1 MYFDDITKLQQIDQK
16 NMIEIIRGLP
26 AQIQSTWT
34 YVLEQQNLNFQ
45 SISRIFIAGV
55 PMYSNG
61 IGILRT
67 MVCNPNSKILS
78 IQTCLNIPN
87 QLQGR
92 ENLLIIIFDDNNA
105 EEMQQLIELA
115 ESRNLSIFLL
125 LHNEELINKFQN
137 YHASHW
143 AFTDHSFSRTT
154 LGFDTF
160 ILYGI
165 LFKSGLVPDITDAIK
180 TLINALALTIQY
192 NDIHVPAAQNPA
204 KRQAGQMV
212 GRWVKIVAG
221 GIMLPVARWWSDQIN
236 QSAKALCYAEDI
248 FHLAEHSLNGI
259 QNPEQI
265 AQQSMVIFLKSG
277 LNGQKMETLMDQA
290 KIELMCNG
298 LGTDSYSARGDDHLS
313 QIWTTILF
321 GDFLAYYLAI
331 AYECDPATVMF
342 LSE

>member
-1 MYFDDITKLQQIDQK
+1 MYLDDIMKLQRIDQK
-16 NMIEIIRGLP
+16 NMIGLIRDLP
-26 AQIQSTWT
+26 AQIQSSWS
-34 YVLEQQNLNFQ
+34 YVLKQQNFDFQ

-55 PMYSNG
+55 PLHSNE

-67 MVCNPNSKILS
+67 MIWNSNSEILS
-78 IQTCLNIPN
+78 LQSCVNIPN

-92 ENLLIIIFDDNNA
+92 ENLLIMILNDENA
-105 EEMQQLIELA
+105 EEMQQLLDQA
-115 ESRNLSIFLL
+115 VSRDLSIVLL
-125 LHNEELINKFQN
+125 LNGKGLTNKFQN
-137 YHASHW
+137 YRLPHW
-143 AFTDHSFSRTT
+143 VFEDQSFSRTT

-165 LFKSGLVPDITDAIK
+165 LFKARLVPDITDAIK
-180 TLINALALTIQY
+180 TLMNALEKTIQH
-192 NDIHVPAAQNPA
+192 NDILVPSAQNPA

-221 GIMLPVARWWSDQIN
+221 GMMLPIAKRWSDQIN

-248 FHLAEHSLNGI
+248 FHLAEHSLSGI
-259 QNPEQI
+259 YNPEHV
-265 AQQSMVIFLKSG
+265 AQQSMVIFLKSR
-277 LNGQKMETLMDQA
+277 LNDQRIETMIDQA

-298 LGTDSYSARGDDHLS
+298 LGTDSFSARGDDPLS

-331 AYECDPATVMF
+331 AYECDPTPLGF
-342 LSE
+342 LS